1 MKQFVANVALAA
13 LVAADDLSRCLYC
26 RRMSKAAGFL
36 ETYSYCEATDE
47 CLMDAW
53 NYIDRPCG
61 NSTWTSG
68 KDLFI
73 GSFEKSSDE
82 YENGN
87 LVAGTSECDAE
98 DIGCPPFTSSQEKSG
113 KYFNQTWAL
122 SAGTMCAVKVDAS
135 DYVAR
140 VIFDNVSF
148 LGIEHD
154 GAKIGDPIT
163 FESGKHTIWV
173 YNGAESG
180 SLTFE
185 ISFSGARQ
193 VAAGLFAL
201 GAASYLAF

>member
-1 MKQFVANVALAA
+1 M
-13 LVAADDLSRCLYC
+13 
-26 RRMSKAAGFL
+26 G
-36 ETYSYCEATDE
+36 
-47 CLMDAW
+47 
-53 NYIDRPCG
+53 
-61 NSTWTSG
+61 
-68 KDLFI
+68 
-73 GSFEKSSDE
+73 
-82 YENGN
+82 
-87 LVAGTSECDAE
+87 
-98 DIGCPPFTSSQEKSG
+98 
-113 KYFNQTWAL
+113 
-122 SAGTMCAVKVDAS
+122 AVKVDAS
-135 DYVAR
+135 ECVAR

-180 SLTFE
+180 SLTVE